1 MATTD
6 VRFFDGTNWVSVKG
20 EQGDSV
26 TSAQADANNVPLQ
39 PNNVLG
45 EATASVTPT
54 TDADGNID
62 LDFTFG
68 IPVGKNGI
76 DGTPGESATVSVQST
91 DTETLDY
98 GQPAVVNVSDGALS
112 DPNDLKLNFDF
123 KIPEGKPGQGINII
137 GSVDDEASLPACD
150 TPGLV
155 KGDMYIVAL
164 NENGE
169 VGHGFIYNGN
179 DSDCWSDVGQVAGE
193 DGKDGCDPNLTAGD
207 VTTNTLAAG
216 NDATVAVQRQAGSTN
231 CAPKFDFAFG
241 IPGGQDSTIEIQ
253 EAVTFKELCGTES
266 AVARLPLQSG
276 GQHDPVYKLEL
287 DIPVVKVTSSDTEPQ
302 RKCTGDIWIVT
313 G

>member
-6 VRFFDGTNWVSVKG
+6 VRFFDGQNWVSVKG

-39 PNNVLG
+39 PNNILG

-62 LDFTFG
+62 LDFHFG

-76 DGTPGESATVSVQST
+76 DGLPGDSATVSVQST
-91 DTETLDY
+91 ATETLEY
-98 GQPAVVNVSDGALS
+98 GQPAVVNVSDGSLS

-137 GSVDDEASLPACD
+137 GSVEDEASLPACD

-155 KGDMYIVAL
+155 KGDMYIVAV
-164 NENGE
+164 NESGE

-179 DSDCWSDVGQVAGE
+179 DTDCWDDVGQVAGQ

-276 GQHDPVYKLEL
+276 GSHDPVYKLEL